1 MAGQPGTDEIRPA
14 GRGGPGLTR
23 RDLLWRGAAGA
34 GLLAAGPVL
43 AACSSGGT
51 ATSSASASASAGTP
65 KRGGTLSFGRQ
76 TGPTQLDPAN
86 SIVEGDV
93 YTLDKIF
100 EPLYITSPAG
110 QLVPWLAQGH
120 TVSTDGKTWTF
131 ALRPGVK
138 FSDGKP
144 VTADDVVFSIKRA
157 AGDANGPLSFLDF
170 AISSLKADG
179 TSSVVATLSQPWAPF
194 LSDISVF
201 ANAIMPA
208 NFGGQSASAFFASP
222 VGTGPFTLKSFV
234 KGGNVSL
241 ARNPHYWQAGKPYL
255 DAVEFVYISDDNQR
269 VLQLKSGQ
277 VQVISAVPPTQVSAL
292 KADSSVV
299 LEEFPSWA
307 VDLLFFNEKV
317 PQFADRNVRRA
328 ISYALNVPAIAQATT
343 YGTAKAGGSF
353 FPPSLQY
360 YSDVPTLSY
369 SLSAAKA
376 ELAKSKYPHGFSF
389 QLLVSSGNSQYVAA
403 ATIIQQQLKP
413 LGITVTL
420 NQLDDA
426 AFHTA
431 FEAFNYQAMINGATN
446 DISDPDEMASFQVDV
461 KNGGS
466 HSFWTYYD
474 NPSAI
479 ALVRQAETEFD
490 NAKRAALY
498 GQIQA
503 IVAQDAP
510 YIALDYPPNIYA
522 WSPQPARLRG
532 EPGRCLPAGGR
543 LAGLAGPA
551 APPGGAGQAA
561 RPAPARRRAS
571 RRSRRAVL
579 GYAARR
585 LAAAIP
591 VVLGVAVVTFLL
603 LRLIPGDPAR
613 VVLGLHASPQQVAQL
628 RRQLGLDAPIYQQ
641 LWSFLVAL
649 AHGNTGTSIYYK
661 EPVSTLIAAALPV
674 TAWLVALS
682 ALFCVVITVP
692 LASLAAARQDRP
704 ADHAVRV
711 FSLVGLGMPSFF
723 FGIILIIVF
732 AVDLH
737 WFSVGGWG
745 TTPAEHLRSLVLP
758 ALTAAIAITPVLIRS
773 LRVGML
779 EVIESDFVAAARA
792 KGLRGHRVLLAPRGP
807 QRADPDG
814 DPAGHQP
821 RLPDRQHGGD
831 RAGLRPQRPGQP
843 DAERDRR
850 AGLPRRAGGHHRLRD
865 RGRRHQPADRPGG
878 RPARSQDQAPL
889 SATAAGAGA
898 GAPLTDDDQV
908 PIALAVVR
916 GPGGPHA
923 GLSWSAPACS
933 GSCCCWPCSRR

>member
-14 GRGGPGLTR
+14 ARPPSLTRTSRGLTG
-23 RDLLWRGAAGA
+23 RDLLWRSAAGA

-43 AACSSGGT
+43 AACSSST
-51 ATSSASASASAGTP
+51 ATSSAGASASAGTP

-100 EPLYITSPAG
+100 EPLYITNPAG

-131 ALRPGVK
+131 VLRPGVT

-144 VTADDVVFSIKRA
+144 VTADDVVFSIQRA

-170 AISSLKADG
+170 AIKSLKADG

-201 ANAIMPA
+201 ANAILPKD
-208 NFGGQSASAFFASP
+208 FGGQSETAFFASP

-241 ARNPHYWQAGKPYL
+241 VRNPHYWQAGKPYL
-255 DAVEFVYISDDNQR
+255 NAVNFVYISDDNQR

-328 ISYALNVPAIAQATT
+328 INYALNVPAIAQATT
-343 YGTAKAGGSF
+343 YGTAKPGGSF

-360 YSDVPTLSY
+360 YQDIPTLSY
-369 SLSAAKA
+369 NLSAAKA

-389 QLLVSSGNSQYVAA
+389 SLLVSSGNSQYVAA

-461 KNGGS
+461 KAGGS

-479 ALVRQAETEFD
+479 DLVHQAETEFD
-490 NAKRAALY
+490 DAKRAALY
-498 GQIQA
+498 RQIQA

-522 WSPQPARLRG
+522 WSPQLHGFAVN
-532 EPGRCLPAGGR
+532 
-543 LAGLAGPA
+543 
-551 APPGGAGQAA
+551 PGGAY
-561 RPAPARRRAS
+561 RLED
-571 RRSRRAVL
+571 VWL
-579 GYAARR
+579 G
-585 LAAAIP
+585 
-591 VVLGVAVVTFLL
+591 
-603 LRLIPGDPAR
+603 
-613 VVLGLHASPQQVAQL
+613 
-628 RRQLGLDAPIYQQ
+628 
-641 LWSFLVAL
+641 
-649 AHGNTGTSIYYK
+649 
-661 EPVSTLIAAALPV
+661 
-674 TAWLVALS
+674 
-682 ALFCVVITVP
+682 
-692 LASLAAARQDRP
+692 
-704 ADHAVRV
+704 
-711 FSLVGLGMPSFF
+711 
-723 FGIILIIVF
+723 
-732 AVDLH
+732 
-737 WFSVGGWG
+737 
-745 TTPAEHLRSLVLP
+745 
-758 ALTAAIAITPVLIRS
+758 
-773 LRVGML
+773 
-779 EVIESDFVAAARA
+779 
-792 KGLRGHRVLLAPRGP
+792 
-807 QRADPDG
+807 
-814 DPAGHQP
+814 
-821 RLPDRQHGGD
+821 
-831 RAGLRPQRPGQP
+831 
-843 DAERDRR
+843 
-850 AGLPRRAGGHHRLRD
+850 
-865 RGRRHQPADRPGG
+865 
-878 RPARSQDQAPL
+878 
-889 SATAAGAGA
+889 
-898 GAPLTDDDQV
+898 
-908 PIALAVVR
+908 
-916 GPGGPHA
+916 
-923 GLSWSAPACS
+923 
-933 GSCCCWPCSRR
+933 